1 MNLTGYLI
9 KKVRINKKMKQIW
22 LAKGICSVSY
32 LSKIENGQTVA
43 SQEILSLLGER
54 LEIVMDSF
62 EPYTEDSFMKSL
74 VSSYKEYLTKKV
86 NTGIQVFVNSRDKKY
101 IFNCK
106 RNHNTYNLLLIRF
119 LLINNE
125 DRDTIRKEIEFSE
138 LLLSEY
144 NNKEKYL
151 HYINEC
157 LYRYFESDYQS
168 AFDYILKIEEIMN
181 HLLLEPWEKADFN
194 YIASLCYGKK
204 MHFNQAVDL
213 SGQSLKYFT
222 DNIYTERALDC
233 HIILG
238 NSYKNLLNYNKSEKH
253 LMIALELTNQ
263 LNKYDY
269 LGMIYHNLAL
279 LHSRLGFSQNAI
291 EKYKKSLEYK
301 RDEGHKSY
309 LLTLYALI
317 KELNKN
323 SDHEEAVELCKQ
335 GLFLINEW
343 DNNEL
348 YMEYNFHFDIYRK
361 YIDESEGIEK
371 TLISAIDF
379 FSAVNDNWNIAKY
392 TLSLAEHYKSIGQYK
407 KSALNYS
414 KYVQIQLERKSI
426 KSWEEL

>member
-9 KKVRINKKMKQIW
+9 KKMRINKKMKQIW

-204 MHFNQAVDL
+204 C
-213 SGQSLKYFT
+213 T
-222 DNIYTERALDC
+222 
-233 HIILG
+233 
-238 NSYKNLLNYNKSEKH
+238 
-253 LMIALELTNQ
+253 
-263 LNKYDY
+263 
-269 LGMIYHNLAL
+269 
-279 LHSRLGFSQNAI
+279 
-291 EKYKKSLEYK
+291 
-301 RDEGHKSY
+301 
-309 LLTLYALI
+309 LI
-317 KELNKN
+317 KP
-323 SDHEEAVELCKQ
+323 
-335 GLFLINEW
+335 
-343 DNNEL
+343 
-348 YMEYNFHFDIYRK
+348 
-361 YIDESEGIEK
+361 
-371 TLISAIDF
+371 
-379 FSAVNDNWNIAKY
+379 
-392 TLSLAEHYKSIGQYK
+392 
-407 KSALNYS
+407 
-414 KYVQIQLERKSI
+414 
-426 KSWEEL
+426 